1 MSGSSQPVEYQE
13 ILRALGY
20 FVQQKHMSEVTL
32 TEFDRGW
39 IVAGLT
45 YKSTTQG
52 FLRIPI
58 DFVVSHE
65 ELRNLVHEM
74 RDQRRADQPK
84 RGWFR

>member
-20 FVQQKHMSEVTL
+20 FVQQQHMSEVTL

>member
-1 MSGSSQPVEYQE
+1 MSGGSDAVEYQE

-20 FVQQKHMSEVTL
+20 FVQQQHLSEVTL

-45 YKSTTQG
+45 YKSTAQG
-52 FLRIPI
+52 FLRVPI
-58 DFVVSHE
+58 DFIVSHD

-74 RDQRRADQPK
+74 REQRRADHPK